1 MDLKNLSLIELG
13 DLIKAGKTTSDE
25 IYAYYLNRTKEYND
39 ELNAFT
45 TLPQEGV
52 VTSGLPIAIKDLFCE
67 KGIRTTAGS
76 LMLENFVPP
85 YESTVTARMKAA
97 GYMSFGKT
105 NLDEFAMG

>member
-45 TLPQEGV
+45 TLPSENPLCKEG
-52 VTSGLPIAIKDLFCE
+52 A
-67 KGIRTTAGS
+67 
-76 LMLENFVPP
+76 
-85 YESTVTARMKAA
+85 
-97 GYMSFGKT
+97 
-105 NLDEFAMG
+105 